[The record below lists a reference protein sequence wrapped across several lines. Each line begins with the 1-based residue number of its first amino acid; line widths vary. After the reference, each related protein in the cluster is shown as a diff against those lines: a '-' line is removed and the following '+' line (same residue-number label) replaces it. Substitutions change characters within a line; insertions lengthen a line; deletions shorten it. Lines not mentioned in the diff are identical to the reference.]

1 MKRSSKAHS
10 IGCFAKNF
18 YGFAKQIF
26 FTPKNAQNP
35 GILHPDLRFRKAE
48 SWRIDWKIRDFSIAN
63 LCLRPKYRRLRER
76 HSYENEIL

>member
-1 MKRSSKAHS
+1 MLRYGDERESYLRRDSSVKRSSKAHS

-48 SWRIDWKIRDFSIAN
+48 SWR
-63 LCLRPKYRRLRER
+63 LV
-76 HSYENEIL
+76 